1 MLGAEEGG
9 ASVLAVF
16 AKDKIRGP
24 FRGLRDTQLE
34 EIVAC
39 AGQTDGR
46 DGGLCLTDRWWR
58 WPVLDR
64 QMVEMV
70 EMACAGQTD
79 VGNGG
84 MCWTDRWWR

>member
-39 AGQTDGR
+39 AGQTDGG
-46 DGGLCLTDRWWR
+46 DGGLCWTDRWWR
-58 WPVLDR
+58 WRPVLDR
-64 QMVEMV
+64 QMVEM
-70 EMACAGQTD
+70 ACA
-79 VGNGG
+79 
-84 MCWTDRWWR
+84 